1 MRMRDMEAAIAVYEC
16 GSFSKAADIIGTSQ
30 PAVSMAV
37 QRLEKDLK
45 ISLFDRTG
53 AGVRAT
59 VEGAAAIKAFLK
71 ITNIVDELREAAE
84 TNTLLKIGVTP
95 LLSGRD
101 VTRMLQEALPHYA
114 GGLDVEFCE
123 SAQILGRQDLDVRV
137 TIPSLRKKS
146 AFCIELRTV
155 WIGVDNGVF
164 IYCRQEAEV
173 WQRARS
179 ALLNSGYAVRKTI
192 TVNDCGYAYHMA
204 AAGAGFTPCVLTRGI
219 SFQNNIIHTLPELA
233 PARIDIFAQYDMA
246 TQLRGVL
253 ATME

>member
-16 GSFSKAADIIGTSQ
+16 GSFSKAAEVIGTSQ

-59 VEGAAAIKAFLK
+59 QEGSAAIKAFLK
-71 ITNIVDELREAAE
+71 ITNIIDELRDSAE

-101 VTRMLQEALPHYA
+101 VTRMLQEAFPDHT

-123 SAQILGRQDLDVRV
+123 SSQILGRQDLDVRV

-146 AFCIELRTV
+146 AFCIELRTA
-155 WIGVDNGVF
+155 WIGVDNGIF
-164 IYCRQEAEV
+164 IFCRQEAEV

-179 ALLNSGYAVRKTI
+179 ALLNSGYPVRKTI

-204 AAGAGFTPCVLTRGI
+204 AAGAGFTPCVMTRGI
-219 SFQNNIIHTLPELA
+219 SFQNDVLTTLPELP

-246 TQLRGVL
+246 NQLRAVL
-253 ATME
+253 STLD